1 MVVPG
6 PLDERDPGGNPMELD
21 YGMLKQ
27 ALRDV
32 LDEGTDPGAEIAARF
47 RGGTLLI
54 KPKDTALQP
63 KEVPL
68 EEFFRKVV
76 RIRDNLRLLEQK
88 VNNHP
93 KLEAEDRRTLQG
105 YVTKCYGTLTTFN
118 LLFQEKADQFVGQKT
133 S

>member
-1 MVVPG
+1 M
-6 PLDERDPGGNPMELD
+6 DEID

-32 LDEGTDPGAEIAARF
+32 LDEGTDPGSELALRF
-47 RGGTLLI
+47 RGGALLI
-54 KPKDTALQP
+54 KPKDPSLQP

-68 EEFFRKVV
+68 EDFFRKIV
-76 RIRDNLRLLEQK
+76 RLRDNLRLLEQK

-105 YVTKCYGTLTTFN
+105 YVTRCYGTLTTFN
-118 LLFQEKADQFVGQKT
+118 LLFQDKADQFVGQKT
-133 S
+133 T

>member
-1 MVVPG
+1 
-6 PLDERDPGGNPMELD
+6 MEID

-32 LDEGTDPGAEIAARF
+32 LDEGTDAGAELAVRF
-47 RGGTLLI
+47 RGGTLVI
-54 KPKDTALQP
+54 KPKDPSLQP

-68 EEFFRKVV
+68 EDFFRKVV
-76 RIRDNLRLLEQK
+76 RLRDNLRLLEQK

-118 LLFQEKADQFVGQKT
+118 LLFQDKADQFVGQK
-133 S
+133 SS

>member
-1 MVVPG
+1 V
-6 PLDERDPGGNPMELD
+6 DID

-32 LDEGTDPGAEIAARF
+32 LDEGTDPGAELAVRF
-47 RGGTLLI
+47 RGGTLQI
-54 KPKDTALQP
+54 RPKEAGLQP
-63 KEVPL
+63 KDIPIED
-68 EEFFRKVV
+68 FFRKIV
-76 RIRDNLRLLEQK
+76 RLRDNLRLLEQK

-93 KLEAEDRRTLQG
+93 KLDAEDRRTLQG

-118 LLFQEKADQFVGQKT
+118 LLFQDKADQFVGQKT

>member
-1 MVVPG
+1 
-6 PLDERDPGGNPMELD
+6 MEID

-27 ALRDV
+27 ALREV
-32 LDEGTDPGAEIAARF
+32 LDEGTDAGAELATRF
-47 RGGTLLI
+47 RGGTLVI
-54 KPKDTALQP
+54 KPRDASLQP

-68 EEFFRKVV
+68 EEFFRKIV

-93 KLEAEDRRTLQG
+93 KLEAEDRRVLQG

-118 LLFQEKADQFVGQKT
+118 LLFQDKADQFVGQKST
-133 S
+133 

>member
-1 MVVPG
+1 M
-6 PLDERDPGGNPMELD
+6 DID

-32 LDEGTDPGAEIAARF
+32 LDEGTDPGAELAHRF
-47 RGGTLLI
+47 RGGTLQI
-54 KPKDTALQP
+54 RPKESGLQP
-63 KEVPL
+63 KDIPIED
-68 EEFFRKVV
+68 FFRKIV
-76 RIRDNLRLLEQK
+76 RLRDNLRLLEQK

-93 KLEAEDRRTLQG
+93 KLDAEDRRTLQG

-118 LLFQEKADQFVGQKT
+118 LLFQDKADQFVGQKT

>member
-1 MVVPG
+1 
-6 PLDERDPGGNPMELD
+6 MEID

-32 LDEGTDPGAEIAARF
+32 LDEGTDAGTELATRF
-47 RGGTLLI
+47 RGGTLVI
-54 KPKDTALQP
+54 KPKDASLQP
-63 KEVPL
+63 KEVPI
-68 EEFFRKVV
+68 EDFFRKIV
-76 RIRDNLRLLEQK
+76 RLRDNLRLLEQK

-118 LLFQEKADQFVGQKT
+118 LLFQEKADQFVGQKST
-133 S
+133 